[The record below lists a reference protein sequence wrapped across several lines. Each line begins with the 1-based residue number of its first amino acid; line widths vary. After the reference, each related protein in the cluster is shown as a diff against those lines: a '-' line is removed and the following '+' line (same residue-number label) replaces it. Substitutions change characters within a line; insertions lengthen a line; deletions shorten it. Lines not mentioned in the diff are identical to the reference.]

1 MRITSRAA
9 WFLNPALVCL
19 CALSSTPLLQGQK
32 PAPPQ
37 IQAPAVSGVIDGIEL
52 RGAHQIPQDILR
64 TLIASKVGD
73 LTSEETLRRDFAAL
87 WNTNRFD
94 DIRLETARSD
104 HGGVIVRFI
113 VTERAVAAIGNA
125 GAANSGQPV
134 AAEEI
139 LRRFE
144 AGKMV

>member
-1 MRITSRAA
+1 M
-9 WFLNPALVCL
+9 
-19 CALSSTPLLQGQK
+19 
-32 PAPPQ
+32 
-37 IQAPAVSGVIDGIEL
+37 QAPAVSGVIDAIEF
-52 RGAHQIPQDILR
+52 RGARRIPQDILR

-73 LTSEETLRRDFAAL
+73 LTSEETRDFAAL

-113 VTERAVAAIGNA
+113 VTEPAVAAVGNA

-139 LRRFE
+139 LQRFE